1 MRIRSAAVCLSVLM
15 GFCAPAAFGADIL
28 IKDDKSQPES
38 LAAAPDGTL
47 IVGSA
52 SMPFVYKI
60 KKGSTT
66 PEVFIDASAEGPGTF
81 FFGQLVEGD
90 TVWSCM
96 LTPIAGVTP
105 VARHT
110 SLIGSDFKTGK
121 RKLRWDLPGA
131 NTTCNDMAVGPDK
144 ALYISD
150 TGNAKI
156 YRLAPGAQ
164 AAELWL
170 DNRLVTGIDGL
181 TFLNGVLYYN
191 SVFFNN
197 LYRVP
202 VDAQGKAG
210 TPVQIWMDAP
220 VKGIDGLRTTKDGR
234 MLQAENGSGKI
245 HILTINGDTAHV
257 TVIKDGL
264 KQPTGMD
271 QSGDTVWIAERAAG
285 KAVSIPLPKIEPTG
299 PESAD
304 LGPVACFSSQ

>member
-1 MRIRSAAVCLSVLM
+1 MYRFSKIAISFAALFALSAPVM
-15 GFCAPAAFGADIL
+15 AAEIL

-52 SMPFVYKI
+52 STPYVYKI
-60 KKGSTT
+60 KPGSTA

-81 FFGQLVEGD
+81 FFGQLVDGD

-96 LTPIAGVTP
+96 LTPVANTTP
-105 VARHT
+105 VQRHT
-110 SLIGSDFKTGK
+110 ALIGSDLKTGA
-121 RKLRWDLPGA
+121 RKLRWNLPGE
-131 NTTCNDMAVGPDK
+131 NSTCNDFAVGPDK

-150 TGNAKI
+150 TANAKI

-164 AAELWL
+164 SAELWL

-202 VDAQGKAG
+202 MDANGKAG
-210 TPVQIWMDAP
+210 APVQIWMDAP
-220 VKGIDGLRTTKDGR
+220 VKGIDGMRTYNGKIV
-234 MLQAENGSGKI
+234 QAENGSGKV
-245 HILTINGDTAHV
+245 HMLTIDGDRAHV
-257 TVIKDGL
+257 TVLKEGL
-264 KQPTGMD
+264 SQPTAIEPGR
-271 QSGDTVWIAERAAG
+271 GELWIANRGAG
-285 KAVSIPLPKIEPTG
+285 QIVSIPAPK
-299 PESAD
+299 
-304 LGPVACFSSQ
+304 

>member
-1 MRIRSAAVCLSVLM
+1 MIRLVTAAMALLALS
-15 GFCAPAAFGADIL
+15 APAARSAEIL
-28 IKDDKSQPES
+28 IKDAKSQPES

-52 SMPFVYKI
+52 SSPYVYKI
-60 KKGSTT
+60 KPGSTT

-81 FFGQLVEGD
+81 FFGQLVDGG

-96 LTPIAGVTP
+96 LTPVAGVTP

-110 SLIGSDFKTGK
+110 SLIGSDLKTGK

-131 NTTCNDMAVGPDK
+131 NTTCNDFTVGPDK

-150 TGNAKI
+150 TGNARI

-164 AAELWL
+164 SAELWL
-170 DNRLVTGIDGL
+170 EHRNVTGIDGL
-181 TFLNGVLYYN
+181 TFLNGVLYFN

-202 VDAQGKAG
+202 VDAQGKPG

-220 VKGIDGLRTTKDGR
+220 VKGPDGMRAAGGKLFH
-234 MLQAENGSGKI
+234 AENGAGKI
-245 HILTINGDTAHV
+245 DMLTVDGDRAHI
-257 TVIKDGL
+257 TVLKDGL
-264 KQPTGMD
+264 NTPTAVEPA
-271 QSGDTVWIAERAAG
+271 GDVLWIAERGAG
-285 KAVSIPLPKIEPTG
+285 KAISIPMPK
-299 PESAD
+299 
-304 LGPVACFSSQ
+304 

>member
-1 MRIRSAAVCLSVLM
+1 MFRFATAAGVAALIFCTTSAAL
-15 GFCAPAAFGADIL
+15 AAEIL
-28 IKDDKSQPES
+28 IKDAKSQPES
-38 LAAAPDGTL
+38 LAHAPDGTL

-52 SMPFVYKI
+52 STPYVYKI
-60 KKGSTT
+60 KPGSTT

-81 FFGQLVEGD
+81 FFGQLVDGG

-96 LTPIAGVTP
+96 LTPVAGVTP

-110 SLIGSDFKTGK
+110 SLIGTDLRTGQ
-121 RKLRWDLPGA
+121 RKLRWELPGA
-131 NTTCNDMAVGPDK
+131 NTTCNDFSVGPDK

-156 YRLAPGAQ
+156 YRLAPGATS
-164 AAELWL
+164 AELWL

-181 TFLNGVLYYN
+181 TWMNGVLYYN

-220 VKGIDGLRTTKDGR
+220 VKGPDGMRAAGNRLFH
-234 MLQAENGSGKI
+234 AENGAGKI
-245 HILTINGDTAHV
+245 DMLTIDGDRAHITVLKEGLVTPTAV
-257 TVIKDGL
+257 E
-264 KQPTGMD
+264 PA
-271 QSGDTVWIAERAAG
+271 GDVLWIAERGTG
-285 KAVSIPLPKIEPTG
+285 KAISIPMPK
-299 PESAD
+299 
-304 LGPVACFSSQ
+304 